1 MFSFFALYIRNKF
14 LNSRYKRRRKPPS
27 FRLHFPGKGGRRQL
41 AAHACRW
48 TRKCWSGCSLAATSL
63 SLFSPGEKNQDAASL
78 QQRCGSGRCLLGLSE
93 PQQVH
98 RAGNVMSGSSASF
111 ERLVRC
117 LRTEPNR
124 TSPPA
129 TGSILSPSARG
140 RHLRSRHGSLHL
152 SASTSGAWQSCD
164 TFLSNQY
171 LSSLPS
177 KWSEPVS
184 SRGF

>member
-14 LNSRYKRRRKPPS
+14 LNSRFKRRRRKTPS
-27 FRLHFPGKGGRRQL
+27 LRLHFPGKGVRRQL

-48 TRKCWSGCSLAATSL
+48 TRKCWSGCSLAATRL

-124 TSPPA
+124 PARDGLYSQSECPWKEPQITWWFSSPVCEHVRRV
-129 TGSILSPSARG
+129 TVMW
-140 RHLRSRHGSLHL
+140 HL
-152 SASTSGAWQSCD
+152 S
-164 TFLSNQY
+164 
-171 LSSLPS
+171 
-177 KWSEPVS
+177 V
-184 SRGF
+184 